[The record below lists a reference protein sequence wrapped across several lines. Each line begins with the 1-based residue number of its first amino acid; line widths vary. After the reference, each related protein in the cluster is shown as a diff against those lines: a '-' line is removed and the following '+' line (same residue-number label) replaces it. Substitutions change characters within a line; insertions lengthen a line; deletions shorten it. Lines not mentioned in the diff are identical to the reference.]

1 MTYEFLVLHALEN
14 VGSATPQ
21 QITEWLGKFF
31 FWRTIP
37 KGNHT
42 RVALKRLVDKSL
54 VAKDGTGYF
63 SITEQGKQYYMSK
76 RNKIFNGPLSPS
88 EKRIL
93 DFLSRE
99 KTRQRIH
106 HLEDV
111 CEELKM
117 SPRQCYLACQKL
129 ALKEKIFLYYFRRK
143 SYVELQQGDIE
154 DALALWK
161 RDLKC

>member
-1 MTYEFLVLHALEN
+1 MPYEFLVLHALEN

-42 RVALKRLVDKSL
+42 RVALKRLVDKGL

-63 SITEQGKQYYMSK
+63 SITEQGKQYYTSK
-76 RNKIFNGPLSPS
+76 RNKIVNGPLSPS

-93 DFLSRE
+93 DLLNQE
-99 KTRQRIH
+99 KIRWGMVSH
-106 HLEDV
+106 YSLEEV
-111 CEELKM
+111 CKKLKM
-117 SPRQCYLACQKL
+117 SPKQCYLACQKL

-154 DALALWK
+154 EGT
-161 RDLKC
+161 